1 MSSGDSDAVAPSS
14 YALVV
19 LGGVSYLLLMSNWFA
34 LAAFLDPIS

>member
-19 LGGVSYLLLMSNWFA
+19 LGGVSYLL
-34 LAAFLDPIS
+34 